1 LNLNDNWENTMMRD
15 RKTKALSTVLLLAAC
30 LGVSAC
36 SSSFGSGSSPPDN
49 AVVLPD
55 GAHVVC
61 ANGSTPPCK

>member
-1 LNLNDNWENTMMRD
+1 LFIALNLNDNWENTMMRD
-15 RKTKALSTVLLLAAC
+15 RKTKALSTVL